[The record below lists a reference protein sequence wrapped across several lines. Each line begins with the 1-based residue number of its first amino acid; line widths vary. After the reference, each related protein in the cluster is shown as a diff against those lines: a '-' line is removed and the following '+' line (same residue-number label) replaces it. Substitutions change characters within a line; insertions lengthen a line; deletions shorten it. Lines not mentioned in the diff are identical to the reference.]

1 MSCGDRLLSPNFFS
15 SIFLVF
21 PLEIPLPIPYLRR
34 VLTREAAMERLEAK
48 QLKGHTYYYYSK
60 WEWVD
65 NRCRRVWQKYLGK
78 LEDIVA
84 ACQGTGPAPLSAE
97 VFQWGLAQALW
108 QEATAAALVEHI
120 DRHCPKRRQGLTTGQ
135 YLAIAAINRAINPRS
150 KRSMWSWFSQ
160 TVLRRHFPSA
170 SPAALRSQR
179 FWDHMDAIQPEAA
192 LAIWK
197 DLVTDVVARQQIDLS
212 SIGYDGTNFYTF
224 LDTFN
229 TRCSLAARGKNKQG
243 RDNLRQVSYALFC
256 AADGQFP
263 LFYDVYPGNRNDARQ
278 FAEVLG
284 RFHQFFR
291 ELAGPVVPVPETT
304 LIFDKG
310 NNSADNFRLLDSL
323 DLKFVGSV
331 KQKEHPELAAVPHT
345 DGRFV
350 PCASPGLKGVKA
362 FRVLKTVAG
371 AERVLVV
378 TYNPKLARSQWLT
391 LQNDIAKASQRLDE
405 LQGRLADRAAGL
417 ITGGRPP
424 SVASVQK
431 QCRTIL
437 RRPHLAD
444 VIRVTLEAGD
454 TGLPQLAYVLA
465 TAALHQIAETH
476 LGKTILIS
484 NRKEWSDEQ
493 IIRAYRSQY
502 LIEAVFR
509 VMKDRTTGSWW
520 PLNHWTDSKL
530 RVHGLYCSMAQL
542 LRSVLWRRVRL
553 AGVEIALPR
562 LLSELDGIREVIN
575 VYPKK
580 RRSQPSQRTV
590 LTRMSPTQERLVE
603 ILGLEWDRHQ
613 ELG

>member
-1 MSCGDRLLSPNFFS
+1 
-15 SIFLVF
+15 
-21 PLEIPLPIPYLRR
+21 
-34 VLTREAAMERLEAK
+34 MERLEAK

-65 NRCRRVWQKYLGK
+65 KRCRRVWQKYLGK

-84 ACQGTGPAPLSAE
+84 ACQGTGPAPLCAD

-108 QEATAAALVEHI
+108 QEATRAGLVGHI
-120 DRHCPKRRQGLTTGQ
+120 DRPCPKRRQGLTTGQ

-150 KRSMWSWFSQ
+150 KRSMWGWFAQ
-160 TVLRRHFPSA
+160 TVLRRHLPWA
-170 SPAALRSQR
+170 SQAALSSQR
-179 FWDHMDAIQPEAA
+179 FWDHMDAVQPEAA
-192 LAIWK
+192 TAIWN
-197 DLVTDVVARQQIDLS
+197 DLVQDVVERERIDLS

-229 TRCSLAARGKNKQG
+229 TRCGLAARGKNKQG

-263 LFYDVYPGNRNDARQ
+263 LFYDVDPGNRNDARQ

-291 ELAGPVVPVPETT
+291 ELSGPEGIVPETT

-323 DLKFVGSV
+323 KLPFVGSV
-331 KQKEHPELAAVPHT
+331 KLKEHPELAAVPHT

-350 PCASPGLKGVKA
+350 ACSGPGLKGVKA
-362 FRVLKTVAG
+362 FRVTKTVAG
-371 AERVLVV
+371 SERVLVV
-378 TYNPKLARSQWLT
+378 TYNPKLAQTQWLT
-391 LQNDIAKASQRLDE
+391 LQNDIAKASQRLAE

-424 SVASVQK
+424 TLASVPK
-431 QCRTIL
+431 HCRTIL
-437 RRPHLAD
+437 RRQHLRD
-444 VIRVTLEAGD
+444 VIRVTFEAG
-454 TGLPQLAYVLA
+454 GAGPPQLAYVID
-465 TAALHQIAETH
+465 TQTLHQIAETH

-484 NRKEWSDEQ
+484 NRKEWSDEP
-493 IIRAYRSQY
+493 IIRAYRSQF
-502 LIEAVFR
+502 LIEAVFKE
-509 VMKDRTTGSWW
+509 MKDRTTGSWW

-542 LRSVLWRRVRL
+542 LRSVMWRRVRQ
-553 AGVEIALPR
+553 AGVDISLQR

-575 VYPKK
+575 LYPKK
-580 RRSQPSQRTV
+580 RKSEQQPQRTV
-590 LTRMSPTQERLVE
+590 LTRMSPTQQRLVE
-603 ILGLEWDRHQ
+603 ILGLERARHQ

>member
-1 MSCGDRLLSPNFFS
+1 
-15 SIFLVF
+15 
-21 PLEIPLPIPYLRR
+21 
-34 VLTREAAMERLEAK
+34 MERLEAK
-48 QLKGHTYYYYSK
+48 KLKGHTYYYYSK

-65 NRCRRVWQKYLGK
+65 QRCRRVWQKYLGK

-84 ACQGTGPAPLSAE
+84 ACQGTGPAPLCAD

-108 QEATAAALVEHI
+108 QEATWAGLVEHI

-160 TVLRRHFPSA
+160 TVLRRHLPSA
-170 SPAALRSQR
+170 SQAALSSQR
-179 FWDHMDAIQPEAA
+179 FWDHMDAVQPEAA
-192 LAIWK
+192 TAIWK
-197 DLVTDVVARQQIDLS
+197 DLVTDVVARQRIDLS

-229 TRCSLAARGKNKQG
+229 SRCGLAARGKNKQG

-256 AADGQFP
+256 AADGQLP

-291 ELAGPVVPVPETT
+291 EVSGPTETVPETT

-310 NNSADNFRLLDSL
+310 NNSADNFRLLDGL
-323 DLKFVGSV
+323 KLKFVGSV
-331 KQKEHPELAAVPHT
+331 KLKEHPELAAVPHT

-350 PCASPGLKGVKA
+350 ACAGPGLKGVKA
-362 FRVLKTVAG
+362 FRVTKMVAG
-371 AERVLVV
+371 SERVLVV
-378 TYNPKLARSQWLT
+378 TYNPKLAQTQGLT
-391 LQNDIAKASQRLDE
+391 LQNDMAKASQRLAE

-424 SVASVQK
+424 SLASVQK

-437 RRPHLAD
+437 RRQHLRD
-444 VIRVTLEAGD
+444 VIGVTLEEGD
-454 TGLPQLAYVLA
+454 RGLPQLAYVID
-465 TAALHQIAETH
+465 TQALHQIAETH

-493 IIRAYRSQY
+493 IIRAYRSQF
-502 LIEAVFR
+502 LIEAVFKE
-509 VMKDRTTGSWW
+509 MKDRTTGSWW

-530 RVHGLYCSMAQL
+530 GVHGLYCSMAQL
-542 LRSVLWRRVRL
+542 LRSVMWRRVRR
-553 AGVEIALPR
+553 AGVDISLQR

-575 VYPKK
+575 LYPKK
-580 RRSQPSQRTV
+580 RPSQEPPQRTV
-590 LTRMSPTQERLVE
+590 LTRMSPTQHRLVE
-603 ILGLEWDRHQ
+603 ILGLEQERHQ

>member
-1 MSCGDRLLSPNFFS
+1 
-15 SIFLVF
+15 
-21 PLEIPLPIPYLRR
+21 
-34 VLTREAAMERLEAK
+34 MERLEAK

-84 ACQGTGPAPLSAE
+84 ACQGTGPAPRCAE
-97 VFQWGLAQALW
+97 VFQWGLAEALW
-108 QEATAAALVEHI
+108 QEATGAGLVEHI

-150 KRSMWSWFSQ
+150 KRSMWGWFAQ
-160 TVLRRHFPSA
+160 TVLRRHLPSA
-170 SPAALRSQR
+170 SQAALSSQR
-179 FWDHMDAIQPEAA
+179 FWDHMDAVTPEAA
-192 LAIWK
+192 TAIWK
-197 DLVTDVVARQQIDLS
+197 DLVTDVVARQRIDLS

-229 TRCSLAARGKNKQG
+229 TRCGLAARGKNKQG

-284 RFHQFFR
+284 RFHRFFR
-291 ELAGPVVPVPETT
+291 ELAGPAITVPETT

-323 DLKFVGSV
+323 NLKFVGSV

-345 DGRFV
+345 DSRLV
-350 PCASPGLKGVKA
+350 ACAGPGLKGVKA
-362 FRVLKTVAG
+362 FRVTKTVAG
-371 AERVLVV
+371 SERVLVV
-378 TYNPKLARSQWLT
+378 TYNPKLAQSQWLT
-391 LQNDIAKASQRLDE
+391 LQTDLAKASQRLTE

-417 ITGGRPP
+417 ISGGRPP
-424 SVASVQK
+424 SLASVQK

-437 RRPHLAD
+437 RRQHLGA
-444 VIRVTLEAGD
+444 VIQVTLEEGD
-454 TGLPQLAYVLA
+454 TGLPQLTYVIA
-465 TAALHQIAETH
+465 TATLHQIAETH

-509 VMKDRTTGSWW
+509 AMKDRTTGSWW

-530 RVHGLYCSMAQL
+530 QVHGLYCSMAQL
-542 LRSVLWRRVRL
+542 LRSLMWRRVRQ
-553 AGVEIALPR
+553 AGVDIALSR
-562 LLSELDGIREVIN
+562 LLSELDGIHEVIN

-580 RRSQPSQRTV
+580 RRSQPPQRTV
-590 LTRMSPTQERLVE
+590 LTRMSPTQQRLVE
-603 ILGLEWDRHQ
+603 ILGLQHDIRS
-613 ELG
+613 